1 MSYTTILPR
10 KLNPNDE
17 IRVIAPSRSLKII
30 SQETRDIANKRFA
43 ELGLRVSFGK
53 YVEEKDD
60 FCSSS
65 IASRVEDLHEAFADK
80 NVKAIFTAIGGYN
93 ANQLLKYIDWELI
106 RKNPKILCG
115 YSNVTTLNNA
125 IFAKTGLVSYSG
137 PHYSTFGQ
145 KLHFEYTLEY
155 AKKALWT
162 MEPFEVKPST
172 QWSDDPWYINQDTRT
187 LIDNPGFLV
196 INEGE
201 CEGRI
206 LGGNITS
213 FALLKG
219 TEYFPDLTNS
229 ILFLEDDEES
239 QPHHVD
245 QGLQSLLLLPAFA
258 GVKGIVIGRFQKAS
272 KMTDSLLTQII
283 KSKKELAKM
292 PVLAN
297 VDFGHTD
304 PKITYPIG
312 GTAQLKVTKH
322 GSSLIIKDH

>member
-1 MSYTTILPR
+1 MPTTIFSS
-10 KLNPNDE
+10 KLAPNDE
-17 IRVIAPSRSLKII
+17 LRVIAPSRSLRII
-30 SQETRDIANKRFA
+30 SQESREIANKRFA

-53 YVEEKDD
+53 HVEEIDD

-65 IASRVEDLHEAFADK
+65 IAHRVEDLHEAFADK

-93 ANQLLKYIDWELI
+93 ANQLLKYLDWELI

-155 AKKALWT
+155 AKKALWGT
-162 MEPFEVKPST
+162 GPFEVLPST
-172 QWSDDPWYINQDTRT
+172 QWSDDPWYLNQDART
-187 LIDNPGFLV
+187 LIPNPGFLV

-206 LGGNITS
+206 LGGNLTS

-219 TEYFPDLTNS
+219 TEYMPDLENS

-239 QPHHVD
+239 QPHHFD

-272 KMTDSLLTQII
+272 KMTDTLLTQII
-283 KSKKELAKM
+283 KSKKELANL

-297 VDFGHTD
+297 IDFGHTD

-312 GTAQLKVTKH
+312 GTAQLKASKH
-322 GSSLIIKDH
+322 GSSLIINKH

>member
-1 MSYTTILPR
+1 MSHTAIFPS
-10 KLNPNDE
+10 KLAPNDKV
-17 IRVIAPSRSLKII
+17 RGIAPSRSLKII

-53 YVEEKDD
+53 HVEEIND

-65 IASRVEDLHEAFADK
+65 IAHRVEGLHEAFADK
-80 NVKAIFTAIGGYN
+80 NVKAIFTAIGGFN
-93 ANQLLKYIDWELI
+93 SNQLLKYIDWELI

-145 KLHFEYTLEY
+145 KLHFEHTLEY

-162 MEPFEVKPST
+162 MEPFEVKPSA
-172 QWSDDPWYINQDTRT
+172 QWSDDPWYINQDART
-187 LIDNPGFLV
+187 VIDNPGFLV

-245 QGLQSLLLLPAFA
+245 QGLQSLLLLPAFT
-258 GVKGIVIGRFQKAS
+258 GVRGIVLGRLQKAS

-322 GSSLIIKDH
+322 GSSLVIKDH